1 MPVTTPFDYGFP
13 AWVRW
18 QNRRI
23 REVAI
28 HVQDQ
33 VSLARAGPL
42 LPPYFCLKSV
52 QFWLLVV
59 TPRDFCTSY
68 IVLPLNISAISPIR
82 AKKEIN
88 VAAKIHLGIPRPVT
102 LEPFFLQINAMRR
115 RNKFYMMILHIIEI
129 HIHITP
135 TSKEFTDKKPWAQ
148 YRSSN
153 EYFNISNSDVM

>member
-1 MPVTTPFDYGFP
+1 MHVPVTPLLITDYFSFLGQVTKQ
-13 AWVRW
+13 AK
-18 QNRRI
+18 
-23 REVAI
+23 VAI
-28 HVQDQ
+28 HVLDQ
-33 VSLARAGPL
+33 VSLARADPL
-42 LPPYFCLKSV
+42 LLPYICLH
-52 QFWLLVV
+52 
-59 TPRDFCTSY
+59 CTILYS
-68 IVLPLNISAISPIR
+68 PLNFSAINPIC
-82 AKKEIN
+82 AKKEMN
-88 VAAKIHLGIPRPVT
+88 VAAKIHLGIPRLVT